1 MTRIF
6 WKDIGHGF
14 LFLVSGTTDTKFR
27 RSTGVTTANST
38 NKNPNANKLGL
49 GDQLL
54 RGPKAFLLHVDLDLS
69 GSNCFCAATWL
80 VLETSYILGESDTQP
95 AVQLLSNDYL
105 ANVTILT
112 NTLRQWWEY
121 LPSFIPQVIPYV
133 LQTTS
138 TMETTIRN
146 TYEGETSEHP
156 PTTRT
161 LPERSLSSLVSTPSL
176 VIHTIPCV
184 KVINTVSAL
193 TTTTS
198 SALPPPTICILYV
211 LVFYCNIF
219 SHPLI

>member
-1 MTRIF
+1 MKQTVFLRFNSVFRPVF
-6 WKDIGHGF
+6 WFK
-14 LFLVSGTTDTKFR
+14 TDWY
-27 RSTGVTTANST
+27 
-38 NKNPNANKLGL
+38 
-49 GDQLL
+49 Q
-54 RGPKAFLLHVDLDLS
+54 
-69 GSNCFCAATWL
+69 
-80 VLETSYILGESDTQP
+80 SYIWGKSDTQP
-95 AVQLLSNDYL
+95 AVQLLSNDCKFHNFENYTSSMMGIS
-105 ANVTILT
+105 TILHPSSD
-112 NTLRQWWEY
+112 TLCAANNINNGDNDTEHNDNG
-121 LPSFIPQVIPYV
+121 
-133 LQTTS
+133 
-138 TMETTIRN
+138 N

-219 SHPLI
+219 SHPLIQGCFSLQQCQRFAHSPWVT